1 MIAGSPEKLS
11 MTGRF
16 GLGAAGMGAGV
27 VFLVLLEGAVGVVLA
42 VGALVVLLLPV
53 DVEGAQVIHMHNIII
68 STRIDDNLL
77 NAFS

>member
-1 MIAGSPEKLS
+1 
-11 MTGRF
+11 
-16 GLGAAGMGAGV
+16 MGAGV
-27 VFLVLLEGAVGVVLA
+27 VFLVLLEGTVGVMFAVGTLLVL
-42 VGALVVLLLPV
+42 VPPV